1 MARDALPIGHSV
13 ELRAETEYLQC
24 RQEQLTPVGQ
34 VILGIVE
41 QPVGRARAFFASSRA
56 EIDVWIARLINWNW
70 FSYLNIVS
78 ALKLVIH

>member
-1 MARDALPIGHSV
+1 MD
-13 ELRAETEYLQC
+13 
-24 RQEQLTPVGQ
+24 Q

-70 FSYLNIVS
+70 FSYLNIVR